1 MTQKAQ
7 KMTKHANNAKHAND
21 AKHAKREKIFLGF
34 HW

>member
-1 MTQKAQ
+1 MTQTAQ